1 MTLNPFLC
9 IDLSISDSLRAVR
22 KSVLIYET
30 IIIIV
35 VACDGKDNM
44 SIRVPEGFLELH
56 KSFKIHSKQFV
67 YETLTGWGLSSKKAL
82 IHGAVQIILIRK
94 RKFWKQG

>member
-1 MTLNPFLC
+1 MKEK
-9 IDLSISDSLRAVR
+9 SLA
-22 KSVLIYET
+22 
-30 IIIIV
+30 V

-67 YETLTGWGLSSKKAL
+67 YETLTDWGLNPEKTYSFKGKYLEEQKMVVFGLKSEDLQKN
-82 IHGAVQIILIRK
+82 RC
-94 RKFWKQG
+94 

>member
-1 MTLNPFLC
+1 MKEK
-9 IDLSISDSLRAVR
+9 SLA
-22 KSVLIYET
+22 
-30 IIIIV
+30 V

-67 YETLTGWGLSSKKAL
+67 YETLTGWD
-82 IHGAVQIILIRK
+82 
-94 RKFWKQG
+94 

>member
-1 MTLNPFLC
+1 MKEK
-9 IDLSISDSLRAVR
+9 SLA
-22 KSVLIYET
+22 
-30 IIIIV
+30 V

-67 YETLTGWGLSSKKAL
+67 YETLTGWGLSWKKAL